1 MDAPMTVRRKL
12 LLAAVVF
19 GLAMGLIA
27 VALKMDV
34 LTTPKATAS
43 GPLTA
48 VTFDDGVRLEV
59 VGLSVGERV
68 VDISPAKRFSVPFF
82 SSKGASGGTY
92 GGLNIDTEEEGGKVI
107 RCRLRSD
114 TRNAMLMEI
123 RIRMGNGMPLK
134 LPACLWNNGTV
145 MEDDRISGKRGSI
158 GFFKPKDDSVESLRD
173 AMKKTGLQLLI
184 QHRDPQGGWIH
195 LNGPSMFHEP
205 WPDRY
210 IVALTAWQRNLPNLD
225 FRAIRADGQIAEFS
239 LANPDFR
246 NAPLPG
252 STRTLP
258 FVHVAGDFE
267 LTVKQVRRF
276 ATVGH
281 HPFATVEMDVR
292 HTGAPVPG
300 LKDGPVRFDGAPNG
314 AEDEWGNVVDFRSD
328 TIRKKTTYGAFLPAN
343 SKRMDLNLTI
353 VRTANYPRSVYAG
366 FVVLEGIVGADG
378 LTVAFT
384 PGPDAALFGIRTMPV
399 GSITPKS
406 ADSSKDPTHGW
417 KQLAFD
423 LSGGGD
429 GRAQESIE
437 SRIGAIQG
445 LQILVF
451 PDNRN
456 TSVGFPDSRSG
467 GSGSGGGQF
476 NFNRHFGWSAPPEHL
491 GPGAKIR
498 IGIQGPLRN
507 EEVRFSLELP
517 SLIQPR

>member
-1 MDAPMTVRRKL
+1 MTRANPLKRQVIVATSSIL
-12 LLAAVVF
+12 LVV
-19 GLAMGLIA
+19 GLIA
-27 VALKMDV
+27 LALKLD
-34 LTTPKATAS
+34 LLATPKSSVDTS
-43 GPLTA
+43 RQT
-48 VTFDDGVRLEV
+48 VSFKDGGKLEILGV
-59 VGLSVGERV
+59 SVGERV
-68 VDISPAKRFSVPFF
+68 VEISRPKWFFLRYF
-82 SSKGASGGTY
+82 SSRGSSGGTY
-92 GGLNIDTEEEGGKVI
+92 GGLNVNSESEDGNVI
-107 RCRLRSD
+107 RCRLSSD
-114 TRNAMLMEI
+114 SPTAMLMEFLMTESDG
-123 RIRMGNGMPLK
+123 REMRLSSYLTQRQLVGQ
-134 LPACLWNNGTV
+134 
-145 MEDDRISGKRGSI
+145 DDRISGKRGSL
-158 GFFKPKDDSVESLRD
+158 GFFQPKDDSVESLRD

-184 QHRDPQGGWIH
+184 QHRDPQGGWIL

-246 NAPLPG
+246 KAPLPG
-252 STRTLP
+252 STTTLP

-281 HPFATVEMDVR
+281 HPFAAVEMDVR

-300 LKDGPVRFDGAPNG
+300 LKDGPVRFEGAPNG
-314 AEDEWGNVVDFRSD
+314 AEDEWGNVADFRSD
-328 TIRKKTTYGAFLPAN
+328 TIRKKATYGAFLPAN

-353 VRTANYPRSVYAG
+353 VRTPNYPRSVYAG

-378 LTVAFT
+378 LTVNFT

-399 GSITPKS
+399 GTITPKS
-406 ADSSKDPTHGW
+406 TDSSKDPTHGW
-417 KQLAFD
+417 KQLVFD

-456 TSVGFPDSRSG
+456 TSVGFPDSRAG
-467 GSGSGGGQF
+467 GGGSGGGQF
-476 NFNRHFGWSAPPEHL
+476 NFNRRFGWSAPPEHL

-517 SLIQPR
+517 QLVQPR